1 MAQRIRGRKLQRIRH
16 RRLSAEPLCVSCLEF
31 GNIRAATQ
39 VDHIIPLFRGGSDTE
54 ENRQNLCDDCHH
66 AKSLQERGC
75 IKSGCD
81 ETGVPLSSSHPWRA
95 SILTRS
101 DAPEGQDGV
110 GVVNR

>member
-1 MAQRIRGRKLQRIRH
+1 MAQRIRGRKLQHIRH
-16 RRLSAEPLCVSCLEF
+16 LRLSAEPLCVSCLEF

-39 VDHIIPLFRGGSDTE
+39 VDHIIPLFLGGSDTE

-81 ETGVPLSSSHPWRA
+81 ETGLPLSGSHPWRA
-95 SILTRS
+95 SILRS
-101 DAPEGQDGV
+101 SGASDDPTG
-110 GVVNR
+110 